1 MNSRNKI
8 TVAQVLPALTTGG
21 VERGAIEISKEM
33 IKKGLRPLI
42 ICGGG
47 ELESEIK
54 DSGIEH
60 IKLNIG
66 EKNLSTLLL
75 VKKLSQIFI
84 TKRVNIIHA
93 RSRLPAWIS
102 SFALRMIK
110 TANEISWLTTV
121 HGPYTVNYY
130 SKIMVSGDKIIAV
143 SDFIKKYILKNYNVE
158 PKKIITIPRGV
169 DTEKYHPEFK
179 PDKRWLDRTSQ
190 VEEWLGNRPI
200 LSLPGRL
207 TSWKGQAE
215 FIDLLFDL
223 KKNKI
228 LFHGLIIGGIHAN
241 KKNYYKFLNKKIT
254 NLGLSDNVT
263 LLGNRHDLR
272 QIMSISSITFS
283 LTSKPEAFGRTTAE
297 SLSLGTPVI
306 GYDYGGTGEILRKWF
321 PIGLIEP
328 FNMKEALERV
338 RLFLTSPPKVP
349 IENQFPL
356 QNMLDETIHLYQKT
370 FEIKKQ
376 QDRY

>member
-110 TANEISWLTTV
+110 TANE
-121 HGPYTVNYY
+121 N
-130 SKIMVSGDKIIAV
+130 
-143 SDFIKKYILKNYNVE
+143 LK
-158 PKKIITIPRGV
+158 
-169 DTEKYHPEFK
+169 
-179 PDKRWLDRTSQ
+179 
-190 VEEWLGNRPI
+190 
-200 LSLPGRL
+200 
-207 TSWKGQAE
+207 
-215 FIDLLFDL
+215 
-223 KKNKI
+223 
-228 LFHGLIIGGIHAN
+228 
-241 KKNYYKFLNKKIT
+241 
-254 NLGLSDNVT
+254 
-263 LLGNRHDLR
+263 
-272 QIMSISSITFS
+272 
-283 LTSKPEAFGRTTAE
+283 
-297 SLSLGTPVI
+297 
-306 GYDYGGTGEILRKWF
+306 
-321 PIGLIEP
+321 
-328 FNMKEALERV
+328 
-338 RLFLTSPPKVP
+338 
-349 IENQFPL
+349 
-356 QNMLDETIHLYQKT
+356 
-370 FEIKKQ
+370 
-376 QDRY
+376 